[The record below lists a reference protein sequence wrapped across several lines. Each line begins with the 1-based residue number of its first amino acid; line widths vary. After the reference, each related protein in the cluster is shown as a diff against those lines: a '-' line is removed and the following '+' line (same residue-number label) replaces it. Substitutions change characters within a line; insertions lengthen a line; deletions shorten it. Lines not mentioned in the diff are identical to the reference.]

1 MGLSL
6 FFTNWYKYLQDPTSF
21 PIRCYLRLSS
31 IFAYPSSFPATNWYP
46 RPSVAIDGT
55 KLKAGVY
62 AIPVKVGYKSVTPE
76 SVVRVE
82 FSRDGSPPTDPT
94 IDSRVLDHNTI
105 TSTGLFYV
113 KARAFRQ
120 GYADSAIVSSYFLA
134 AKASAGGQDV
144 CGADVLQQVRACTV
158 G

>member
-1 MGLSL
+1 M
-6 FFTNWYKYLQDPTSF
+6 
-21 PIRCYLRLSS
+21 
-31 IFAYPSSFPATNWYP
+31 
-46 RPSVAIDGT
+46 AIDGT

-144 CGADVLQQVRACTV
+144 CGTDVLQQVQQPVQWGNWYIICFWGLVSVSMIHTRVSYVLTHAISVLNTRYDDV
-158 G
+158 PPL